1 MNHLPPEVIALCA
14 TFISSPDPRPIIT
27 LTHVCRYW
35 RRAITS
41 SPRNWASIGS
51 GWKRLVHLCLERAGA
66 VPLAVDI
73 TVSDVEGDKIFL
85 NAFLPRASRAAH
97 LSLTGYSSIE
107 TVANTIPGLFASTM
121 HALTSLELQ
130 QTAEPLELFPSSTPP
145 ASPISWKLPKL
156 KSLRLTRTPLYPAL
170 ARTKSLVELTL
181 VGYTTPFN
189 FGKFIR
195 FLRSNPNLGLIV
207 LDIQFVDAPAWIFPK
222 MIVSLGHLRRLSFTC
237 ARAIDAK
244 GLISSISFPC
254 GVSLEVSSSRANQH
268 ADLRSFLPSPPT
280 RIQELLTPIT
290 IIKYQNAPSSR
301 EFHLSGNNSLFSF
314 RRQNVPSNLDP
325 EFFLFT
331 TTSVRELHAKVSPSR
346 ESLFRPLSRLPA
358 LETLVF
364 VDIAS
369 FPPHSLDFLAEEPVL
384 CPSLKTIAF
393 FDCDLGS
400 RTIGELEEIVAR
412 RKNSTAAW
420 LHRVVIVRRAGK
432 LPDHKL
438 IRRLRQSVPR
448 VDARIDEE
456 LPELP

>member
-1 MNHLPPEVIALCA
+1 M
-14 TFISSPDPRPIIT
+14 S
-27 LTHVCRYW
+27 
-35 RRAITS
+35 
-41 SPRNWASIGS
+41 
-51 GWKRLVHLCLERAGA
+51 
-66 VPLAVDI
+66 DI
-73 TVSDVEGDKIFL
+73 EGDRTFL
-85 NAFLPRASRAAH
+85 NAFLPYASRIAH
-97 LSLTGYSSIE
+97 LSLTECSSIE
-107 TVANTIPGLFASTM
+107 AVAKLIPSFFASTM

-130 QTAEPLELFPSSTPP
+130 QTAEPLEPELFPSDELI
-145 ASPISWKLPKL
+145 ASPISWELPNL

-170 ARTKSLVELTL
+170 IRITSLVELKL
-181 VGYTTPFN
+181 VGYTTLF
-189 FGKFIR
+189 R
-195 FLRSNPNLGLIV
+195 FWKLIWLMRSNPNLELIV
-207 LDIQFVDAPAWIFPK
+207 LDLQFAEAPTRIFLAGV
-222 MIVSLGHLRRLSFTC
+222 VSLCHLRQLSFTC
-237 ARAIDAK
+237 ASAIDAK
-244 GLISSISFPC
+244 GLISSISFPR
-254 GVSLEVSSSRANQH
+254 GVFLEVSCPQADQH

-290 IIKYQNAPSSR
+290 TIKYQNAPSSR

-314 RRQNVPSNLDP
+314 RRQNVPFNLDP

-331 TTSVRELHAKVSPSR
+331 TTSVREFHAKVSPSR
-346 ESLFRPLSRLPA
+346 EALFRPLSRLPA
-358 LETLVF
+358 LETLVLLD
-364 VDIAS
+364 VAS

-420 LHRVVIVRRAGK
+420 LHRVVIVRRVGK